1 MTADKTSQKVREI
14 FVVARH
20 ADGWA
25 VSHDGEFTHISR
37 NKDEVSASARRL
49 ARASH
54 EAGRP
59 AQVTVEG
66 ERGFFAPRAAA
77 ALTPAT

>member
-20 ADGWA
+20 AEGWA
-25 VSHDGEFTHISR
+25 VSHDGEISNISR

-54 EAGRP
+54 
-59 AQVTVEG
+59 
-66 ERGFFAPRAAA
+66 
-77 ALTPAT
+77 